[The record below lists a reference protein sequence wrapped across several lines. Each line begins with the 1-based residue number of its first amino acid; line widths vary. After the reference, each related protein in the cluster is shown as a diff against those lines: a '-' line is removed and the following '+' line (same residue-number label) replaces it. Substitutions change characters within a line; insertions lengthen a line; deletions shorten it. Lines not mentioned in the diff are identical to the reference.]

1 MAVRDYR
8 GRSGFP
14 HRLPK
19 LIPPQLSVMTA
30 ETGLFASIKTLF
42 GTLLGMAQTRLELL
56 VNELEEERIRFIRL
70 LLYSLFMMLFFGLGT
85 ALLTLLVIAVFWDT
99 HRLLAIALVTITYL
113 GIALWLAIRVVSE
126 TKHRPKM
133 FSATLDELAKDKAA
147 LEPAE

>member
-1 MAVRDYR
+1 
-8 GRSGFP
+8 
-14 HRLPK
+14 
-19 LIPPQLSVMTA
+19 MTA

>member
-1 MAVRDYR
+1 
-8 GRSGFP
+8 
-14 HRLPK
+14 
-19 LIPPQLSVMTA
+19 MTT
-30 ETGLFASIKTLF
+30 ETGLFASVKTLF

-70 LLYSLFMMLFFGLGT
+70 LLYSLFMMLFFGLGA

-99 HRLLAIALVTITYL
+99 HRLLAISLVTITYL

-126 TKHRPKM
+126 TRHRPKM
-133 FSATLDELAKDKAA
+133 FSSTLDELAKDKAA